1 MLNEVDK
8 FCFARSAKY
17 LSLVESLNFFFLFCC
32 RKFCSNLLAIGFG
45 KKLFPVITETNKQ
58 NFREPRNANEPQAGR
73 LKLSERHFDGPILQD
88 FNGSQFKI
96 AEYGGMWKLKF
107 FEPDNCVILT
117 DSRVIQVR
125 NIVQSDNINYIIGQ
139 KLRTE
144 KDYCQHPVPSSF
156 LHQYI
161 VSNLSPILSAWNVEH
176 IMHKCVKLPASFEH
190 IDSCSVPNVDT
201 IDFQC

>member
-1 MLNEVDK
+1 
-8 FCFARSAKY
+8 
-17 LSLVESLNFFFLFCC
+17 
-32 RKFCSNLLAIGFG
+32 
-45 KKLFPVITETNKQ
+45 
-58 NFREPRNANEPQAGR
+58 
-73 LKLSERHFDGPILQD
+73 
-88 FNGSQFKI
+88 
-96 AEYGGMWKLKF
+96 MWKLKF
-107 FEPDNCVILT
+107 LEPDNCVILT